1 MKTFK
6 KFIAEST
13 LPRGT
18 QVTVVH
24 KGKQVKGKIVRLDAG
39 KGGYSSAYVVD
50 IGEYESIMVP
60 VSKVKQGVAESPI
73 CTNCD
78 SDPCIC
84 DDSHGFVQEGTDQ
97 KKSTLPPHL
106 LKLIKDKQL
115 DKKPMS
121 QTFKVKDVTPK
132 GYGPNEETDTDK
144 FKKYTRPVVKTT
156 PKIERDTNPSGR
168 TNDHVEWKV
177 TTHTGEIHRHK
188 TKKEAQA
195 HFDSLPK

>member
-6 KFIAEST
+6 DFIAEGT

-60 VSKVKQGVAESPI
+60 VSKVKQGV
-73 CTNCD
+73 T
-78 SDPCIC
+78 
-84 DDSHGFVQEGTDQ
+84 EGADQ
-97 KKSTLPPHL
+97 KKPTLPPHL

-115 DKKPMS
+115 DKKPMA
-121 QTFKVKDVTPK
+121 QTSKVKDVTPK
-132 GYGPNEETDTDK
+132 GYGPNEETNTDR

-168 TNDHVEWKV
+168 TTDHVEWKV
-177 TTHTGEIHRHK
+177 TTHTGEVHRHK

>member
-6 KFIAEST
+6 KFISEQSVAEGVSLKQKHEDKKRADQNQVRYGKMTQAEFDKKWTRTERPKPTDKEQGMAEST
-13 LPRGT
+13 
-18 QVTVVH
+18 
-24 KGKQVKGKIVRLDAG
+24 
-39 KGGYSSAYVVD
+39 
-50 IGEYESIMVP
+50 
-60 VSKVKQGVAESPI
+60 I

-97 KKSTLPPHL
+97 KKPTLPPHL

-121 QTFKVKDVTPK
+121 QTSKVKDVTPK
-132 GYGPNEETDTDK
+132 GYGPNEETNTDK
-144 FKKYTRPVVKTT
+144 FKKYVRPVVKTT

-177 TTHTGEIHRHK
+177 TTHTGEVHRHK